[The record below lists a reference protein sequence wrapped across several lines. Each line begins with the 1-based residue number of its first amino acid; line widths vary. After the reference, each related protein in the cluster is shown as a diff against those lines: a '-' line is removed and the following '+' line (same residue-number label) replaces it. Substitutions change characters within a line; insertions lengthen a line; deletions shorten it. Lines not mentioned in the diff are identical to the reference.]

1 MRFERVDVPNV
12 DQLYIRM
19 HETWWTSH
27 GAVMTF
33 VKNSSLAFTTPTK
46 PLTEATVA
54 LVSAGGV
61 HLKDQEPFDMENRLG
76 DPSFRL
82 IPNDTPIDDLRF
94 THDHYDHTNADRDPN
109 CMFPLDVLRGLV
121 REGLVGA
128 AAPTHV
134 GFTGWI
140 AKTDVLI
147 KESAPRVAE
156 RLREDGVDA
165 AILTGG

>member
-1 MRFERVDVPNV
+1 MKFERLSVPNV

-19 HETWWTSH
+19 HETWWVSH
-27 GAVMTF
+27 GAAMTF
-33 VKNSSLAFTTPTK
+33 VKNSSLAFTVPTK

-82 IPNDTPIDDLRF
+82 IPGDAAPEDLRF
-94 THDHYDHTNADRDPN
+94 THDHYDHTNADRDPD
-109 CMFPLDVLRGLV
+109 CMFPLEALRALARDG
-121 REGLVGA
+121 RVGA
-128 AAPTHV
+128 VAPTHV

-140 AKTDVLI
+140 PKTDVLI
-147 KESAPRVAE
+147 KESVPRVAE
-156 RLREDGVDA
+156 RLRQDGVDVA
-165 AILTGG
+165 VLTGG

>member
-1 MRFERVDVPNV
+1 MPFERVNLADV

-33 VKNSSLAFTTPTK
+33 VKNTSLAFTKPTK
-46 PLTEATVA
+46 PLTEARVA

-61 HLKDQEPFDMENRLG
+61 HLKDQEPFDMENRHG
-76 DPSFRL
+76 DPTFRL
-82 IPNDTPIDDLRF
+82 IPGDARTEDLRF

-109 CMFPLDVLRGLV
+109 CMFPLDILRALV
-121 REGLVGA
+121 NEGRVGA
-128 AAPTHV
+128 AAPTHI

-140 AKTDVLI
+140 AKTDTLV
-147 KESAPRVAE
+147 KESVPRVAE
-156 RLREDGVDA
+156 RLRQDGVDV